1 MKKTLISVALL
12 ASISAM
18 AQETYTNAELLTE
31 DLNGTA
37 RYVGMGGAMEALGAD
52 IATINTNPAGVGLFR
67 RSMVNLTGGMI
78 SQQDAGD
85 SNLGD
90 ATHASLDQLGFVWST
105 HFSRGKYLNIAI
117 SYKKNRNFN
126 SLLNVSDAL
135 NGSSQNMNS
144 YMNLMD
150 ARNSGQSEDWFNN
163 YAVSQLDALY
173 YKNFVGDKDGNL
185 YYNVADAY
193 VMSRANKGYIGEY
206 SVNVSGNVTNR
217 LYLGLT
223 IGFCDVNFK
232 SWTSYSES
240 LLNGSNTPIGSVTIS
255 DQREITGTG
264 FNVKAGAVLF
274 PIEEN
279 PFRVGLYFSTP
290 TWYDLSTNNYTYLIN
305 NAETGG
311 TPIDA
316 GYHSEGDYDYRIY
329 SPWKFGIS
337 LGHTI
342 SDYIAL
348 GATYEYSDYSD
359 ISNRVIDGYDYY
371 GQETTFKDLNMNAH
385 TQRSLKGVSTLKLGA
400 EIKASPEVAVRL
412 GYNYVSPMYKTDAF
426 KDGTINSYGTYY
438 SSTTDYTNWKSTN
451 RLTCGVGYSTK
462 TFSVDLAYQY
472 SAVNGNF
479 QPFMN
484 SSATYNWDN
493 DGDGKVDEVENVVN
507 NANPIKVSNKRH
519 QLIAT
524 LTYRF

>member
-1 MKKTLISVALL
+1 MRKTLLSVALL
-12 ASISAM
+12 MSMSAM

-52 IATINTNPAGVGLFR
+52 ISTINTNPAGVGLFR
-67 RSMVNLTGGMI
+67 RSMINLSGGMI

-85 SNLGD
+85 SHLGD
-90 ATHASLDQLGFVWST
+90 AAHASLDQFGFVWNT
-105 HFSRGKYLNIAI
+105 HFGRGKFLNIAI
-117 SYKKNRNFN
+117 SYKKTRNFN

-150 ARNSGQSEDWFNN
+150 AKNNATSKDWLNN

-173 YKNFVGDKDGNL
+173 YKTFVGDKDGNL
-185 YYNVADAY
+185 YYNTADSY

-206 SVNVSGNVTNR
+206 NINFSGNVTNR
-217 LYLGLT
+217 LFLGLT
-223 IGFCDVNFK
+223 LGFCDVNYK
-232 SWTSYSES
+232 SLTVYSES
-240 LLNGSNTPIGSVTIS
+240 LLNGSHKPIGSVTIS
-255 DQREITGTG
+255 DQREITGSG
-264 FNVKAGAVLF
+264 FNVKAGALLF
-274 PIEEN
+274 PFDES
-279 PFRVGLYFSTP
+279 PFRIGAYLSTP
-290 TWYDLSTNNYTYLIN
+290 TWYDLHTVNYTYLSN

-311 TPIDA
+311 NPIDSN
-316 GYHSEGDYDYRIY
+316 YHSEGEYDYRVY

-342 SDYIAL
+342 SNYIAL

-359 ISNRVIDGYDYY
+359 ISSRVIDGYDYY
-371 GQETTFKDLNMNAH
+371 GQASSFKDVNMNAH
-385 TQRSLKGVSTLKLGA
+385 TQRSLKGVSTLKVGA
-400 EIKASPEVAVRL
+400 EVKASPEIAVRL
-412 GYNYVSPMYKTDAF
+412 GYNYISPMYKTDAF
-426 KDGTINSYGTYY
+426 KDGTISSYGTYY
-438 SSTTDYTNWKSTN
+438 SSTTDYTNWKATN
-451 RLTCGVGYSTK
+451 RLTCGVGYSK
-462 TFSVDLAYQY
+462 GAFGVDLAYQY

-479 QPFMN
+479 QPFMS

-493 DGDGKVDEVENVVN
+493 NGDGVTDEVEKVENKSQ
-507 NANPIKVSNKRH
+507 PIKVSNKRH

-524 LTYRF
+524 FTYKF